1 MKILFFT
8 CFFQQGYG
16 VHLVIKKQLQ
26 GLLANGFKE
35 LYLAVRD
42 FNEKENET
50 LDENVT
56 VFKAGSDYQS
66 VRDIMM
72 KVKPGIVIVHTPP
85 YWPHIAR
92 FNEFFTIKI
101 AYDYGDPFPTFYK
114 GKEKKEREN
123 SDKAKYND
131 MPNYHVHISI
141 SEFIKR
147 CSGISSSIVIYCG
160 ADHADDKKDQN
171 ETNIKDYL
179 SLDKDSFI
187 ISSLSRIGVDESFY
201 KGFDALIQIKNH
213 VSAKLENKN
222 IVFLIMGKSIPK
234 GNKIEKMLQ
243 NSGFFLLEDVDEK
256 LKKTIL
262 KQSDLFISPSLW
274 EGFNLPLV
282 EAQYM
287 GTPSLCFSIGA
298 HPEVCPLHFIN
309 IEEMVNF
316 IVLLYNNNQ
325 LNKKY
330 GYICRDYVKK
340 KFKWENNVNMLIS
353 ILKNCT
359 GRGKNLSTLKTRDNS
374 NITNT

>member
-35 LYLAVRD
+35 LYVAVRD
-42 FNEKENET
+42 FDEKENET

-56 VFKAGSDYQS
+56 IFKAGSDYQS

-101 AYDYGDPFPTFYK
+101 AYDYGDPFPTFYE

-123 SDKAKYND
+123 SDKAKYNE
-131 MPNYHVHISI
+131 MPNYHAHISI

-147 CSGISSSIVIYCG
+147 CSGISNSIVIYCG
-160 ADHADDKKDQN
+160 ADHADEQKNQD
-171 ETNIKDYL
+171 ECNIRDYL
-179 SLDKDSFI
+179 GLGKNSFI
-187 ISSLSRIGVDESFY
+187 ISSLSRIGIGESFY
-201 KGFDALIQIKNH
+201 KGFDALIRIKNL
-213 VSAKLENKN
+213 VLAKLENKN
-222 IVFLIMGKSIPK
+222 IVFIIMGKSIPK
-234 GNKIEKMLQ
+234 GNKIEKMLV
-243 NSGFFLLEDVDEK
+243 NSGFSLLEDVDEK
-256 LKKTIL
+256 MKKSIL
-262 KQSDLFISPSLW
+262 KQSDIFISPSLW

-298 HPEVCPLHFIN
+298 HPEVCPFHFVN
-309 IEEMVNF
+309 VEELVNF
-316 IVLLYNNNQ
+316 IILLYDNHQ
-325 LNKKY
+325 LRRKY

-340 KFKWENNVNMLIS
+340 KFKWENNVNMLIN
-353 ILKNCT
+353 ILKKCMQQK
-359 GRGKNLSTLKTRDNS
+359 KNFPTLKMQNS
-374 NITNT
+374 LGNL